1 MPATERAGVRQSD
14 LAKELGLTPAEIK
27 AERDKLGPDDWWQV
41 VRAIYWSEE
50 AASGLRVR
58 RSTPITIPGI
68 SRIDTDFGVVTVLNS
83 PQPETLTLRCVKLAR
98 NTTFVYCAMGDGIVG
113 VKVKRGLGPKL
124 LKKDI
129 KVRKEGEIYV
139 RVP

>member
-50 AASGLRVR
+50 AAGRLRGGKPPEA
-58 RSTPITIPGI
+58 TPEI
-68 SRIDTDFGVVTVLNS
+68 
-83 PQPETLTLRCVKLAR
+83 LTLRCVKLAR

-129 KVRKEGEIYV
+129 KVRKEGEIYIHA
-139 RVP
+139 R